1 MDSIVALDVNPSIE
15 LKINKEEE
23 VISAEALNGDAG
35 TILDGMD
42 LKGTKLN
49 VAINALIGSMVKNGY
64 LSDLANSVLV
74 SVENEDRE
82 KGAALQQRL
91 TAEIDSILQQNMLEG
106 AVLSQTAVSYTH
118 LDVYKRQT

>member
-1 MDSIVALDVNPSIE
+1 
-15 LKINKEEE
+15 
-23 VISAEALNGDAG
+23 
-35 TILDGMD
+35 
-42 LKGTKLN
+42 
-49 VAINALIGSMVKNGY
+49 MVKNGY

-106 AVLSQTAVSYTH
+106 AVLSQTVDDDPEPVSYTH
-118 LDVYKRQT
+118 LYVYKRQQDAGGRVNMKLPDI